1 MASAYIG
8 QISLFAGNFPPRN
21 WAFCDGQ
28 LLSIAQNTA
37 LFSILGTNYGGNGQ
51 TTFALPDLRGRVPMH
66 TGSSTGPGLSP
77 HSLGEVSG
85 AENITLISSQMP
97 AHSHFVNGV
106 ASGGNQSS
114 PAGNLPAIEST
125 GTSLDYSNA
134 ATNATMNAG
143 MIGIAGGNQPHSN
156 MQPYS
161 CVNFIIC
168 LYGIFPSRN

>member
-1 MASAYIG
+1 MASAFIG

-28 LLSIAQNTA
+28 LLPIAQNTA
-37 LFSILGTNYGGNGQ
+37 LFSILGTTYGGNGQ
-51 TTFALPDLRGRVPMH
+51 TNFALPDLRGRVPMH
-66 TGSSTGPGLSP
+66 PGSGPGLST
-77 HSLGEVSG
+77 HTLGEVSG

-97 AHSHFVNGV
+97 AHSHLVNGV

-143 MIGIAGGNQPHSN
+143 MIGTAGGNQPHSN
-156 MQPYS
+156 LQPYT

-168 LYGIFPSRN
+168 LSGIYPSRN